1 MNPKTLQYLDGT
13 SDIELTMNTY
23 THLSLDDAK
32 NEMICMDNWSRREK
46 KWIRQKTKADETEY
60 VQSSLRQAA
69 DAQGKPWALFCAWE
83 L

>member
-1 MNPKTLQYLDGT
+1 
-13 SDIELTMNTY
+13 MNTY
-23 THLSLDDAK
+23 THLGLDDAK
-32 NEMICMDNWSRREK
+32 NEMIRMEELEQARK